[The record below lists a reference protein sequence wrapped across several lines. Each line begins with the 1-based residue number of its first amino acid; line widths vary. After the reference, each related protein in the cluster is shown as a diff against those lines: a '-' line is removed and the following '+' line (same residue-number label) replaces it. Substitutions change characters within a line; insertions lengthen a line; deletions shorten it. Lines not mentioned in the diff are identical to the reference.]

1 MFNCLALPPR
11 SEILSE
17 SSISTLL
24 SVLFIASN
32 EQAFLLFPAVLAVV
46 VAAFAIISW
55 PWHVTWRCYHYCV
68 GHIMAWD
75 FSDSSFRPSIV
86 LKATHSK
93 LTSMEFLTGNTLS
106 MKHQLLAAGDET
118 GTLHIFEMPRS
129 LVRPAHKEAALMSAF
144 LDREREV
151 RSFFSLFLKKLH
163 MKSDWHASWNTAG
176 SI

>member
-1 MFNCLALPPR
+1 
-11 SEILSE
+11 
-17 SSISTLL
+17 
-24 SVLFIASN
+24 
-32 EQAFLLFPAVLAVV
+32 
-46 VAAFAIISW
+46 
-55 PWHVTWRCYHYCV
+55 
-68 GHIMAWD
+68 MAWD

-163 MKSDWHASWNTAG
+163 MKSD
-176 SI
+176 

>member
-1 MFNCLALPPR
+1 
-11 SEILSE
+11 
-17 SSISTLL
+17 
-24 SVLFIASN
+24 
-32 EQAFLLFPAVLAVV
+32 
-46 VAAFAIISW
+46 
-55 PWHVTWRCYHYCV
+55 
-68 GHIMAWD
+68 MAWD

-106 MKHQLLAAGDET
+106 LKHQLLAAGDET

-151 RSFFSLFLKKLH
+151 RTTVVLLRQNCLKLGYLVRILGHFPLFPELSCLISH
-163 MKSDWHASWNTAG
+163 DT
-176 SI
+176 